1 MRTNKNGVNGTN
13 GFHGTNGNGRSVGDV
28 LKNGAALNNTMNST
42 INGALND
49 LLNSPP
55 LAAATD
61 IELDTDHVSLP
72 ENKDLPTLPSMSAL
86 GYKLFDANGNTV
98 LTEYEREEMKRLAE
112 QKVQELFDVLRI
124 DRNDPNSRD
133 TPNRLAKM
141 WVDEIFRGRYE
152 APPKVTVFPNRKN
165 VEELV
170 ISKGIG
176 VMSVC
181 SHHWQTISGT
191 CTIGYIP
198 GESVI
203 GLSKLTRITD
213 WFSRRGQ
220 IQEELG
226 EQIAEYLN
234 DLLKPKA
241 LGVVVKSR
249 HYCMIARGV
258 NSEEEKALMITTAVR
273 GRLTTDEI
281 LRQEFFSL
289 IG

>member
-1 MRTNKNGVNGTN
+1 MSKSNGLNGIHGKNGRANGKL
-13 GFHGTNGNGRSVGDV
+13 HGSINTALNSIVTGDV
-28 LKNGAALNNTMNST
+28 LALIDAELDT
-42 INGALND
+42 
-49 LLNSPP
+49 
-55 LAAATD
+55 
-61 IELDTDHVSLP
+61 ELDTDHVSLP
-72 ENKDLPTLPSMSAL
+72 HDTGLPQLPSMSSL
-86 GYKLFDANGNTV
+86 GYKLFDANANTV
-98 LTEYEREEMKRLAE
+98 LSAYEREEMKRLTA
-112 QKVQELFDVLRI
+112 QKMEELFDILRI
-124 DRNDPNSRD
+124 DRNDPNSRE

-152 APPKVTVFPNRKN
+152 APPKTTVFPNRKT
-165 VEELV
+165 VDELV

-220 IQEELG
+220 IQEEMG

-234 DLLKPKA
+234 DVLKPKA
-241 LGVVVKSR
+241 IGVVIKSR

-258 NSEEEKALMITTAVR
+258 NSGEEKALMITTAVR
-273 GRLTTDEI
+273 GRLVSDET
-281 LRQEFFSL
+281 LRSEFFSL